1 MGHSFFGIIGNTYA
15 LGLIMK
21 TVMLFDLE
29 GVLVDSWES
38 FADIAHT
45 THDTFAS
52 LIAKHAPDCI
62 GLMSWAVW
70 NQAEKKRV
78 ADSGVLASIENQFGV
93 KVNPEWV
100 LDTSEWIAL
109 ANRGE
114 VHKIQHD
121 DIFSVCWKDAILCKI
136 ARHTPDT
143 HFILVDDRYGF
154 DMHATFPKNNSMV
167 TIEIVPWET

>member
-1 MGHSFFGIIGNTYA
+1 
-15 LGLIMK
+15 MK

-29 GVLVDSWES
+29 GVLIDSWDS
-38 FADIAHT
+38 FSDITHMS
-45 THDTFAS
+45 HDTFAA

-70 NQAEKKRV
+70 DQAEKTRV
-78 ADSGVLASIENQFGV
+78 INSGVLASIESQFGV
-93 KVNPEWV
+93 KINHEWV
-100 LDTSEWIAL
+100 LDTGEWIAL

-114 VHKIQHD
+114 VYTLQHE
-121 DIFSVCWKDAILCKI
+121 DIFSICWKDVVLCKI

-143 HFILVDDRYGF
+143 HFILVDDRRGF
-154 DMHATFPKNNSMV
+154 DMQATFPKNNSMV

>member
-1 MGHSFFGIIGNTYA
+1 
-15 LGLIMK
+15 MK

-38 FADIAHT
+38 FNDIT
-45 THDTFAS
+45 QLMLDTFTT
-52 LIAKHAPDCI
+52 LVHHHKPDCI

-78 ADSGVLASIENQFGV
+78 IDSGILTHVASKLGV
-93 KVNPEWV
+93 GVNSEWV
-100 LDTSEWIAL
+100 LDTDEWVTL

-114 VHKIQHD
+114 SHKIQHD
-121 DIFSVCWKDAILCKI
+121 DIFSICWKDSILCKI

-143 HFILVDDRYGF
+143 HFILVDDRIGF
-154 DMHATFPKNNSMV
+154 DMQATFPKNTSMV
-167 TIEIVPWET
+167 TIEIVPCVT